1 MRKKVVYLEI
11 ERMRGSVQFIENMFV
26 LEGIFSLDNRA
37 KRPYIAI
44 STHIRTDK
52 AFNKY
57 GLFSLEDAFI
67 LLYHCP

>member
-1 MRKKVVYLEI
+1 M
-11 ERMRGSVQFIENMFV
+11 QFIENMFV